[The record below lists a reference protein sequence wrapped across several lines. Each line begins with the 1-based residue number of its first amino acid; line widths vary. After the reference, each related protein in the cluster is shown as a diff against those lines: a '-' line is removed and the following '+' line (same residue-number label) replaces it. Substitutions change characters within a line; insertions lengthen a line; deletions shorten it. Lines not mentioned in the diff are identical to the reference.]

1 MNNQPILVFV
11 HIPKTAGTTLRVIA
25 EQQYPMGEIL
35 PLYGSDIGQ
44 ACEVLRALKQSQVDH
59 LAMIRGHFA
68 YGVHEAINRPV
79 RYITLLRRPVPRV
92 LSLYNYILRS
102 REHRMHDAVIRMGL
116 VDFVSSGL
124 SAETQNGMVFQ
135 LSGLHGELP
144 QTPHTLYT
152 KPDRHSLNVAIR
164 NLRQFFALGVCEHFA
179 AFVQFLNKHAGWRP
193 VQIKNRNVSG
203 RRYQPTL
210 EETRVIREHN
220 ELDIE
225 LYNLVTGGSE

>member
-1 MNNQPILVFV
+1 MNDQPILVFV

-25 EQQYPMGEIL
+25 EQQYPMDEIL
-35 PLYGSDIGQ
+35 PLYGCDIEQ
-44 ACEVLRALKQSQVDH
+44 ARAVLSALGQSQVDH

-68 YGVHEAINRPV
+68 YGIHEVIDRPV

-102 REHRMHDAVIRMGL
+102 RRHLMHNAVLEMGL
-116 VDFVSSGL
+116 ADFVASGM
-124 SAETQNGMVFQ
+124 SAETRNGMVFQ

-144 QTPHTLYT
+144 QTPHTPYT
-152 KPDRHSLNVAIR
+152 EPDRYSLHVAKR
-164 NLRQFFALGVCEHFA
+164 NLGSFFGLGVCEHFA

-193 VQIKNRNVSG
+193 VQVENRNVSG

-210 EETRVIREHN
+210 DEVRVIRKHN

-225 LYNLVTGGSE
+225 LYNLVTGGKT